1 LISRR
6 AALLDAG
13 TNVAVALG
21 AVTVVAL
28 LRYAAHPLLQ
38 DRAIHVPF
46 VLAVAVAA
54 WFGGFGPGLI
64 ATIAGA
70 AFAVWFVAPYGSFG
84 VASAPEELALG
95 IYVIAGVTVSTL
107 ASGLRA
113 GRHRAEVARV
123 IAENARRAEEKARRA
138 AEAHAARASRLEAV
152 AIAVGREL
160 RPREAA
166 EAVLREGLAALGAGS
181 GVVGILDEAGE
192 VITVVS
198 GIGYP
203 ETTLERYR
211 HFPLAAPFPLSE
223 AVRAREPIVLH
234 SADEI
239 RTRYPELGATI
250 EEAGTALVLP
260 LIYEDRAIGG
270 LYFRF
275 REHREF
281 DRDGLGYLM
290 ALGRQCAAA
299 LQRAQLY
306 ETEYAARRSAQQSA
320 ERLVFLAHASE
331 VLGSSLDYET
341 TVAAVARL
349 AVPTIADW
357 CAVHVLEPDGSI
369 RIIALEHV
377 DPAKVQLARRFYAGS
392 PPTLDSPRG
401 AGAVIRTGQT
411 ELVEWISDEVLESS
425 IAADPDRFDVI
436 RAIAPRSILSVPLI
450 VRDRTL
456 GALTLAAAESQRRFD
471 DRDRALAE
479 DLAHRA
485 ATAIDNARLFRE
497 REETSRDLRDLVRQQ
512 EALAMLGQQAL
523 IDEDLDRLF
532 TRTLSLMTSVLD
544 AELATL
550 LQYDAT
556 TRTLRVASAAGW
568 SDGIVGTKI
577 PAATGD
583 PGEALLA
590 TEPVVLDDASGDAV
604 ARAVPLLVDG
614 GVVAHASVAITG
626 TGTEPWGVLAVHS
639 RTARRFDADDV
650 TFIRAVVNILA
661 GAIGRAAQLETERRT
676 QDVGRAFIG
685 VVSHELRTPITSIYA
700 GAKLLNRRGSDDAE
714 RVDIAGDIEA
724 EADRLY
730 RLTEDLLVLTRLER
744 HDLEL
749 GREPILVNH
758 IISRVVASEER
769 RWPLVSFSLNV
780 QNGLPTV
787 MGEESYV
794 EQVVRN
800 LVGNAAKYSP
810 TNGHVEVVAEQL
822 DGGVAVRVLDR
833 GPGIGGSDPAQLFAL
848 FYRAPGTASQASGAG
863 IGLFVCDQLVRAMGG
878 HLWARPRDGGGSE
891 FGFSLARYTE
901 DSDLPSSAP
910 TERRAFSRSR
920 DGASSDRAGITGPRQ
935 AATATK
941 RAEREPATRSTP
953 DSSIE
958 TTPA

>member
-1 LISRR
+1 LSRR

-13 TNVAVALG
+13 VKVAVALG
-21 AVTVVAL
+21 AVTVVAV
-28 LRYAAHPLLQ
+28 LRYVAHPLLE

-46 VLAVAVAA
+46 VLAVAIAA
-54 WFGGFGPGLI
+54 WFGGLGPGLI
-64 ATIAGA
+64 ATLAGA
-70 AFAVWFVAPYGSFG
+70 AFAAWLAEPLGTFDIATP
-84 VASAPEELALG
+84 PEELALAVYLAAG
-95 IYVIAGVTVSTL
+95 IAVSVL

-113 GRHRAEVARV
+113 GRARAEVAARA
-123 IAENARRAEEKARRA
+123 AEVAARSAEAARNAEATARRA

-166 EAVLREGLAALGAGS
+166 EAVLREGLAALGAGA
-181 GVVGILDEAGE
+181 GVVGVLDEAGD

-203 ETTLERYR
+203 DSTLEKYR
-211 HFPLAAPFPLSE
+211 HFPLSAPFPLSE
-223 AVRAREPIVLH
+223 AVRLREPIVLH
-234 SADEI
+234 SAEEI
-239 RTRYPELGATI
+239 RTRYPTLAATI
-250 EEAGTALVLP
+250 EETGTALVLP

-281 DRDGLGYLM
+281 DRNDLGYLM

-306 ETEYAARRSAQQSA
+306 QTEYAARRSAQQAA

-349 AVPTIADW
+349 AVPVIADW
-357 CAVHVLEPDGSI
+357 CVVHVLEPDGTI
-369 RIIALEHV
+369 RMIALEHV
-377 DPAKVQLARRFYAGS
+377 DPKMRELARGYFAS
-392 PPTLDSPRG
+392 APPTLDAPHG
-401 AGAVIRTGQT
+401 AGAVIRTGVT
-411 ELVEWISDEVLESS
+411 EHAEWITDDMIAENMGDDPGGLEVV
-425 IAADPDRFDVI
+425 R
-436 RAIAPRSILSVPLI
+436 RIAPRSIITVPLT
-450 VRDRTL
+450 VRERTL
-456 GALTLAAAESQRRFD
+456 GAMTLASAESERRFD
-471 DRDRALAE
+471 ERDRALAE

-485 ATAIDNARLFRE
+485 ATAIDNARLFRD
-497 REETSRDLRDLVRQQ
+497 REQTSRELRDLVQQQ
-512 EALAMLGQQAL
+512 EALARLGQQAL
-523 IDEDLDRLF
+523 VDEDLDRLF
-532 TRTLSLMTSVLD
+532 STTLSLMTSVLD
-544 AELATL
+544 TELATL
-550 LQYDAT
+550 LEYDAG
-556 TRTLRVASAAGW
+556 RRSLRVVSAAGW
-568 SDGIVGTKI
+568 PANMTGTRI
-577 PAATGD
+577 PAADGQ

-590 TEPVVLDDASGDAV
+590 ADPVVADQASGDSV
-604 ARAVPLLVDG
+604 VRAIQLLNDA
-614 GVVAHASVAITG
+614 GVVAHASVAIPG
-626 TGTEPWGVLAVHS
+626 IAGASAPWGVLGVHS
-639 RTARRFDADDV
+639 RTERRFDPDDV
-650 TFIRAVVNILA
+650 TFIRAVVSIIA
-661 GAIGRAAQLETERRT
+661 GAVGRAAQLESERRS

-700 GAKLLNRRGSDDAE
+700 GAKLLNRRGGDEAE
-714 RVDIAGDIEA
+714 RVEIAADIEA
-724 EADRLY
+724 ESDRLY

-769 RWPLVSFSLNV
+769 RWPFVTFSLDV

-810 TNGHVEVVAEQL
+810 RDGHVEVLAEQL
-822 DGGVAVRVLDR
+822 EGGVAVRVRDR
-833 GPGIGGSDPAQLFAL
+833 GPGIGESDPAQLFAL

-878 HLWARPRDGGGSE
+878 HLWARPREGGGSE
-891 FGFSLARYTE
+891 FGFSLARYSE
-901 DSDLPSSAP
+901 DAEMPFPAP
-910 TERRAFSRSR
+910 VERRAIARSR
-920 DGASSDRAGITGPRQ
+920 EAKGQGTRRNAAPVDVRASSNG
-935 AATATK
+935 
-941 RAEREPATRSTP
+941 STP
-953 DSSIE
+953 APDAE